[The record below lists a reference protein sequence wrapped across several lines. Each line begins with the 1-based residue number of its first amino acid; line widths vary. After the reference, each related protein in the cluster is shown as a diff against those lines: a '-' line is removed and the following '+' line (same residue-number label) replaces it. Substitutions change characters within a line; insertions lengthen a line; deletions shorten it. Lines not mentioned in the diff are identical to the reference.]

1 MRTCQPGDLPTTLV
15 ASANIGRGVP
25 MPMEFTELR
34 RSGRR
39 VFWVTGDTCATMPS
53 LTELSV
59 SRPSACP
66 GLLRV
71 VQALDGGICRIKLPG
86 GTLAG
91 DQARAIV
98 AAAQRHAS
106 GVLELTNR
114 SNLQIRGV
122 RTESERDLIQELLDA
137 DLGPSVADADDV
149 RNIMLSPAAGL
160 DRTLIMDTRPLAN
173 DLLAL
178 LQDNRSLHALS
189 AKFSIQLDG
198 GESLCMLE
206 HAHDFWL
213 RALPGIPQQLA
224 FGLAGCPTDRPLGVV
239 AATDARQL
247 VEAILLAFLECAQ
260 PQHSRMRQ
268 LLESISGGELL
279 RRVQARLIF
288 PLLPVAGHWHRQQLA
303 TDVPIGIIAQRQTGM
318 TMVAASAPLGRIDAR
333 QLLAVAELAQ
343 LHGDGSL
350 RLTPWQGL
358 LIPNV
363 QADEAD
369 AVLAALGHAGLLTNS
384 ADPLANL
391 IACTG
396 SSGCARGLA
405 DTKNDAL
412 KFAACLHEHDVRP
425 QVHLSGC
432 SRSCAA
438 AHVAPFTLLAVGDSR
453 YQLYERT
460 ADMAGFGQ
468 PLAPPM
474 DIEQAGTW
482 LVQHLAT
489 GRTNA

>member
-1 MRTCQPGDLPTTLV
+1 M
-15 ASANIGRGVP
+15 
-25 MPMEFTELR
+25 
-34 RSGRR
+34 
-39 VFWVTGDTCATMPS
+39 
-53 LTELSV
+53 
-59 SRPSACP
+59 
-66 GLLRV
+66 
-71 VQALDGGICRIKLPG
+71 
-86 GTLAG
+86 
-91 DQARAIV
+91 
-98 AAAQRHAS
+98 
-106 GVLELTNR
+106 
-114 SNLQIRGV
+114 
-122 RTESERDLIQELLDA
+122 
-137 DLGPSVADADDV
+137 
-149 RNIMLSPAAGL
+149 
-160 DRTLIMDTRPLAN
+160 
-173 DLLAL
+173 
-178 LQDNRSLHALS
+178 
-189 AKFSIQLDG
+189 
-198 GESLCMLE
+198 
-206 HAHDFWL
+206 
-213 RALPGIPQQLA
+213 
-224 FGLAGCPTDRPLGVV
+224 
-239 AATDARQL
+239 
-247 VEAILLAFLECAQ
+247 
-260 PQHSRMRQ
+260 
-268 LLESISGGELL
+268 SGGELL

-438 AHVAPFTLLAVGDSR
+438 AHVASFTLLAVGDSR